1 MSPSNPP
8 LSARL
13 ALSVAAAMIGVAGLV
28 MLARA
33 AWLALAL
40 RFDPITA
47 TAIEGGVLVVVAGFM
62 WLLARPSAPPTPPV
76 ESAAEA
82 NPWATL
88 AGAFVEGMRAGR
100 GYGASR

>member
-1 MSPSNPP
+1 MSTNA
-8 LSARL
+8 LTARL
-13 ALSVAAAMIGVAGLV
+13 GLAIAAAVIGVSGTI

-33 AWLALAL
+33 AWLALAV

-47 TAIEGGVLVVVAGFM
+47 TAIEGGVLVVVAAFL
-62 WLLARPSAPPTPPV
+62 WLMARPSTPPEPPV
-76 ESAAEA
+76 EAAAES

-100 GYGASR
+100 GYGAQR